1 MKWNDF
7 RHQAYRC
14 ASSAGFT
21 KQPALEHHPSQQVES
36 NLAIFSGSHNGL
48 SEVPTQLEPGFT
60 SDLWIR
66 LVSDG

>member
-36 NLAIFSGSHNGL
+36 NLAIFSESHTRAFRGAHTTRRTL
-48 SEVPTQLEPGFT
+48 YVQPLDQTCQ
-60 SDLWIR
+60 
-66 LVSDG
+66 